1 MPKTKKHGR
10 LKEMKFIAAICI
22 IVCLAV
28 FPAAAATYLEDVRN
42 LGYVS
47 GEGLA
52 CGAERYPSYELIAR
66 AYLVSKARSDSEQ
79 ADGMYE
85 YNKAKATA
93 FMEKRGDGYFGCDEV
108 NRRFNNQKIFKSTLY
123 KNGTIKFPDGKVIK
137 PRRAYNVNLVY
148 NRNENEREK
157 LNAYYDR
164 VMAKKKQRAAREGI
178 YQKIKQEEIKARQ
191 L

>member
-22 IVCLAV
+22 IVCSAV

-137 PRRAYNVNLVY
+137 PRRVYNVNLVY
-148 NRNENEREK
+148 NRNENERKK

-164 VMAKKKQRAAREGI
+164 VMAKKSSVPHK
-178 YQKIKQEEIKARQ
+178 KAFIRK
-191 L
+191 LSRKK

>member
-1 MPKTKKHGR
+1 
-10 LKEMKFIAAICI
+10 
-22 IVCLAV
+22 
-28 FPAAAATYLEDVRN
+28 
-42 LGYVS
+42 
-47 GEGLA
+47 
-52 CGAERYPSYELIAR
+52 
-66 AYLVSKARSDSEQ
+66 
-79 ADGMYE
+79 MYE

-164 VMAKKKQRAAREGI
+164 VMAKKSSVPHE
-178 YQKIKQEEIKARQ
+178 KAFIRK
-191 L
+191 LSRKK

>member
-93 FMEKRGDGYFGCDEV
+93 MVILVAMRSTAVLITRKSL
-108 NRRFNNQKIFKSTLY
+108 NRPYTKT
-123 KNGTIKFPDGKVIK
+123 
-137 PRRAYNVNLVY
+137 
-148 NRNENEREK
+148 
-157 LNAYYDR
+157 
-164 VMAKKKQRAAREGI
+164 AR
-178 YQKIKQEEIKARQ
+178 
-191 L
+191 

>member
-1 MPKTKKHGR
+1 MR
-10 LKEMKFIAAICI
+10 
-22 IVCLAV
+22 V
-28 FPAAAATYLEDVRN
+28 FVFL
-42 LGYVS
+42 
-47 GEGLA
+47 
-52 CGAERYPSYELIAR
+52 
-66 AYLVSKARSDSEQ
+66 
-79 ADGMYE
+79 
-85 YNKAKATA
+85 
-93 FMEKRGDGYFGCDEV
+93 FGKGHA
-108 NRRFNNQKIFKSTLY
+108 RRFNNQKIFKSTLY

-191 L
+191 R

>member
-1 MPKTKKHGR
+1 MLGGFSCLRR
-10 LKEMKFIAAICI
+10 LPIWKMSETLVMCQAK
-22 IVCLAV
+22 
-28 FPAAAATYLEDVRN
+28 
-42 LGYVS
+42 
-47 GEGLA
+47 GLA

-137 PRRAYNVNLVY
+137 PRRAYNSKSGV
-148 NRNENEREK
+148 
-157 LNAYYDR
+157 
-164 VMAKKKQRAAREGI
+164 
-178 YQKIKQEEIKARQ
+178 
-191 L
+191 